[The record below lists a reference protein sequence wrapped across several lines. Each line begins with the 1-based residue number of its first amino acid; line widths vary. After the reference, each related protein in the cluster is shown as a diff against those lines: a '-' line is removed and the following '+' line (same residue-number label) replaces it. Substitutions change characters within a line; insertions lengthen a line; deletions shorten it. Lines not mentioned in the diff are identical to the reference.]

1 MAQQLHQAKPIN
13 ELWERMVRTVI
24 RLTETNLYL
33 LLALIQ
39 IPVIADL
46 SLWHFRQSDADVP
59 VFLRAAAA
67 LLFPIV
73 NALPGAIDPVLTDWH
88 SVDEIRFGIE
98 QAELRTIGAVILGGY
113 VFRRI
118 SQHLSVVK
126 GEMPIMAADGILFL
140 DMHGPRVESAFSQRL
155 QEHCGCE
162 LSNLYYASLFRPD
175 SIRPATSP
183 AKAFRGWYAEEVDP
197 VTDAANT
204 EVLGRAGALRASC
217 VIAAVDSEDMLRVNA
232 LSIELWR
239 SEMGLPPCEIV
250 AISQAPLA
258 VYQPFPDRDFGDE
271 IAFPNGVT
279 IDQYRAFCSHLGEL
293 LATNDAG
300 RCKAVTFFVEGVPH
314 TRASV
319 RTAVLYDK
327 ATRIRR
333 NRNGDVRVFLN
344 GAKCEMQALL
354 ARYLT
359 AQPGFAL
366 TDAIRECDLIVSH
379 VDPSQEGDVAI
390 NRMADEANRI
400 APADTLHLYLVY
412 GMGNEDNASMSADG
426 GTSIERLLVDELVM
440 RASRFAKPKMT
451 FGNVARS
458 VVARVRRA
466 GQPSQS

>member
-1 MAQQLHQAKPIN
+1 MAYTVRPARPIS
-13 ELWERMVRTVI
+13 EVWERMVRTVI

-33 LLALIQ
+33 LLAVIQ
-39 IPVIADL
+39 IPIIADL
-46 SLWHFRQSDADVP
+46 SLWHFQQSDPDVP
-59 VFLRAAAA
+59 VFLRVVAA

-126 GEMPIMAADGILFL
+126 GEMPILAADGILFL
-140 DMHGPRVESAFSQRL
+140 DMHGPRIERAFAQRL
-155 QEHCGCE
+155 QEHCGGE
-162 LSNLYYASLFRPD
+162 LSNLYYASLYRPD

-239 SEMGLPPCEIV
+239 SERDLPPCEIV

-258 VYQPFPDRDFGDE
+258 VYQPFPDRDFGAE
-271 IAFPNGVT
+271 IAFPNGVA
-279 IDQYRAFCSHLGEL
+279 IDQFCAFCGHLGEL
-293 LATNDAG
+293 LAPDDVS
-300 RCKAVTFFVEGVPH
+300 RCRAVTFFTEGVPL
-314 TRASV
+314 TRRSL
-319 RTAVLYDK
+319 RTAVMFDK
-327 ATRIRR
+327 AARIRSR
-333 NRNGDVRVFLN
+333 QAGAVRVYLN
-344 GAKCEMQALL
+344 GTACAFHSLL
-354 ARYLT
+354 AQYLSRL
-359 AQPGFAL
+359 PDFAL
-366 TDAIRECDLIVSH
+366 APSLQDCDLIISH
-379 VDPSQEGDVAI
+379 VDPDGDGDVAI
-390 NRMADEANRI
+390 NRIADEANRN
-400 APADTLHLYLVY
+400 AGTEALHLYLVY

-426 GTSIERLLVDELVM
+426 GASIERLLVDELAQ
-440 RASRFAKPKMT
+440 RASRFARPRVT
-451 FGNVARS
+451 YGYLARKLS
-458 VVARVRRA
+458 GLVRRA
-466 GQPSQS
+466 LRPQS